1 MKNIFLLFLLLLVSG
16 MSVMAQTEEEAPDY
30 NKITRDINDRDSELY
45 YPRLMRRFMAND
57 STLSLEDYRTL
68 YYGFTMQEDYDPYR
82 ISPYTLKL
90 KEFTLADTISLNA
103 CDSIIKYGLKAVADF
118 PFDIRSMNMLIYG
131 YKCKKDE
138 AQRQIW
144 TEKLKNILDAI
155 ISSGDGETEE
165 SAFHVI
171 YAAHEYDIINRFGLT
186 AKNSI
191 LLPPDLD
198 YIEIDEN
205 KFNIKGYFFNISR
218 ILDVYH
224 QKFEE
229 KE

>member
-1 MKNIFLLFLLLLVSG
+1 MKNKILLLLSLLVTG
-16 MSVMAQTEEEAPDY
+16 FSVMAQTEEEAPDY
-30 NKITRDINDRDSELY
+30 MKIARDINNRDSELY

-57 STLSLEDYRTL
+57 TTLSLEDYRTL

-82 ISPYTLKL
+82 VSPYTLKL
-90 KEFTLADTISLNA
+90 KEFSGADTISLTA

-131 YKCKKDE
+131 YKCKKNE
-138 AQRQIW
+138 VQRQIW

-165 SAFHVI
+165 SAFYVI
-171 YAAHEYDIINRFGLT
+171 YPAHEYDIINRFGLT
-186 AKNSI
+186 AKSST

-198 YIEIDEN
+198 YITVEEN

-218 ILDVYH
+218 ILDVFH

>member
-1 MKNIFLLFLLLLVSG
+1 MRGKFLLILGLLLGSVSL
-16 MSVMAQTEEEAPDY
+16 MAQTEEEAPDY
-30 NKITRDINDRDSELY
+30 TKIARDINNRDSELY
-45 YPRLMRRFMAND
+45 YPRLIRRFAAND
-57 STLSLEDYRTL
+57 TTLSLEDYRTL

-82 ISPYTLKL
+82 VSPYAIKL
-90 KEFTLADTISLNA
+90 KEFSTADSISLNA
-103 CDSIIKYGLKAVADF
+103 CDSIVKYGLKAVADF
-118 PFDIRSMNMLIYG
+118 PFDIRSMNLLIYG

-138 AQRQIW
+138 EQRRIW
-144 TEKLKNILDAI
+144 TERLKNIIDAI

-171 YAAHEYDIINRFGLT
+171 YPAHEYDIINRFGLS
-186 AKNSI
+186 AKSTTLI
-191 LLPPDLD
+191 PPALD
-198 YIEIDEN
+198 YIEVDEN

-229 KE
+229 EK